1 MMKEKGGESMNNVIL
16 IADDDE
22 RIRSVVKL
30 YLEAEDFTVIEVDN
44 GQKVLEVLG
53 KEKVDLLLLD
63 FMMPVLYR
71 WTVTFSE
78 AILDGLIKTEEEKE
92 KYLSNIL
99 SESKRLKRLVM
110 MLIQLPNSPCPN
122 STDLLLIF

>member
-1 MMKEKGGESMNNVIL
+1 MNNVIL